1 MSHAVWSHCRRDSG
15 QVTACASRLR
25 FLPQED
31 HEVQASKAAVQ
42 RLHSAILDRLP
53 AILLVNT

>member
-1 MSHAVWSHCRRDSG
+1 M
-15 QVTACASRLR
+15 TACASRLR